1 MSESIP
7 VVMAADLRNA
17 AEKMTRREKNLRK
30 AVLRAIDASS
40 LKEARE
46 ILTEA
51 MNITPQELS
60 EKEAAEKEAKK

>member
-7 VVMAADLRNA
+7 VVMAADLRNV

-30 AVLRAIDASS
+30 AVLKAIDASS
-40 LKEARE
+40 VKEVRE

-51 MNITPQELS
+51 MNITPQELTD
-60 EKEAAEKEAKK
+60 KDAAEEEAKK